1 MSILRNMSNLLF
13 GVDRVSNEITN
24 EPPRLLAKR
33 MAKSSKLRLGD
44 SDIKPL
50 SVDPMSFDYHYYPQE
65 VGQLGD
71 GHYMKFHIFE
81 NVKSTIETPKAVPKQ
96 KVPSIDD
103 EIGKL
108 KDKASKAIEKEGK
121 NLLSGAVN
129 NVQQQGLSVITKRTI
144 LSVK

>member
-65 VGQLGD
+65 VGELGD

-103 EIGKL
+103 EVGKL

-129 NVQQQGLSVITKRTI
+129 NVHGYFFNKDG
-144 LSVK
+144 